1 MKLKPFD
8 QPLDVKLL
16 EFDTWITAA
25 LSEIKDSKQFAHAR
39 LLISQVIERIGS
51 FTHNFDDTLTP
62 DTISE
67 SILTFVNSQDC
78 INKDEALGSFLNL
91 MFLVT
96 GKSDN
101 NAKCQFPVYLSER
114 HRTEGFPLIK
124 ALKGKKS
131 VAIGPIPRTIDSERF
146 AGLVL
151 RLEFDGS
158 LQHSLFNKYISFV
171 LNDESYWKSF
181 QAIGLGY
188 FRAKAINYHL
198 EFLLPLVVF
207 QVRGSL
213 SASGGHEP
221 ENRLRLLMR
230 QWGLEAGVDF
240 NIADHIIQNESV
252 VEEPPIEGI
261 AKEKE
266 KTRAYDF
273 VLPLWEHNDL
283 RKILIQCQFY
293 AGDSGSVSHKN
304 IDQTRASR
312 NGTKTQNPNFLFV
325 EYVDGAGYYSSL
337 NGDLKKLLSMP
348 DTHDFFQFRTAA
360 IKLRRVIQ
368 QIGVLT
374 PLELTHAIAKA
385 NNGLV
390 SEVVKVLLGEGYS
403 EQQVNHAIAKAA
415 SLDFVKIKA
424 DTIAISE
431 GYKQLSRIY
440 YLLDALANHGEEFN
454 PSEIITGALFVPG
467 YSARYG
473 LRLAQLVDKI
483 TLNAGLFAEDWKNA
497 KTLFDDI
504 QFLADKRWLIQS

>member
-25 LSEIKDSKQFAHAR
+25 LSEIKDSKQFANAR
-39 LLISQVIERIGS
+39 LLISQIIERIGS
-51 FTHNFDDTLTP
+51 FTNNFEDALTP
-62 DTISE
+62 DTISK
-67 SILTFVNSQDC
+67 SVLTYVNSENC
-78 INKDEALGSFLNL
+78 TNKDEALGSFLNL

-114 HRTEGFPLIK
+114 YKAEGFPVIK
-124 ALKGKKS
+124 ALKGNKS
-131 VAIGPIPRTIDSERF
+131 ISIGAIPRTIDSERF
-146 AGLVL
+146 ASLVL
-151 RLEFDGS
+151 RLEFNEG
-158 LQHSLFNKYISFV
+158 LQSSLFNKYISFI
-171 LNDESYWKSF
+171 LNDDSYWKSF
-181 QAIGLGY
+181 KAIGLGY

-240 NIADHIIQNESV
+240 NIADHIIQNEAIA
-252 VEEPPIEGI
+252 EEPPLEGI

-273 VLPLWEHNDL
+273 VLPLWEHDDL

-312 NGTKTQNPNFLFV
+312 NATKARNPNFHFV

-337 NGDLKKLLSMP
+337 NGDLKKLLSMQ
-348 DTHDFFQFRTAA
+348 DTYDFFQFRTAA

-374 PLELTHAIAKA
+374 PLEVAHAVSRA
-385 NNGLV
+385 NGDFA
-390 SEVVKVLLGEGYS
+390 EVVKILRGEGYS
-403 EQQVNHAIAKAA
+403 EQEVERAIAKAVA
-415 SLDFVKIKA
+415 LTFILVKDKA
-424 DTIAISE
+424 VTISE
-431 GYKQLSRIY
+431 GYSQIARRY
-440 YLLDALANHGEEFN
+440 YLLDALANNGEEFN
-454 PSEIITGALFVPG
+454 PSEVITGALFVPG
-467 YSARYG
+467 YSVRYG

-483 TLNAGLFAEDWKNA
+483 SANAGLFAEEWKNA

-504 QFLADKRWLIQS
+504 QFLADKRWVIQS